1 MPAVCSAAVATGSAA
16 AVAFDLMCATG
27 FGGGA
32 VEPESRL
39 QAEAASD
46 TQSSRT
52 FAPVIVF
59 SPVSIF
65 SPAMLPSLPNM
76 PLITTGAAPCAS
88 QFQRRLE
95 HRCQL
100 VLQRAVVLLPI
111 ARFREP
117 GKSHG
122 KGRIMPASRQPC

>member
-1 MPAVCSAAVATGSAA
+1 
-16 AVAFDLMCATG
+16 MCDTG
-27 FGGGA
+27 FGGGG

-39 QAEAASD
+39 QAEAASA

-52 FAPVIVF
+52 LAPVIVF
-59 SPVSIF
+59 SLVSIF
-65 SPAMLPSLPNM
+65 SPAIFPSLPNM

-95 HRCQL
+95 DSCPL
-100 VLQRAVVLLPI
+100 VLQCAAKLLPI

-117 GKSHG
+117 RKSHG
-122 KGRIMPASRQPC
+122 KGRIVPASGQPR